1 MSGPV
6 MLAHLIRE
14 RLSWRELQPR
24 IPEPDLVM
32 DNAAQNAAFAL
43 AGREDGILGFV
54 YLYHALQVT
63 ALVRPGDRVLDLGC
77 GPANQLAQIA
87 RLNPEA
93 RFTGLDASA
102 RMLESARETIQRRA
116 LPNIE
121 LRQGDMTTLAGIDDA
136 AFDCVISTVAL
147 HHLPDCA
154 ALAAAM
160 RAARRVLK
168 AGGGVYFV
176 DFGRL
181 KHLATQKFFSEDRRS
196 EQPEAM
202 TQDYYHSLRAAFS
215 LDELWQAAHLAFG
228 ADITRH
234 ATALAPFMAIIGSA
248 GRRELDE
255 STRQIGRA
263 MYAAMTKSQQKD
275 FRLYA
280 RWLKAGGL
288 DLPFPLH

>member
-14 RLSWRELQPR
+14 RLSWRALQPR
-24 IPEPDLVM
+24 IPEQDLVM
-32 DNAAQNAAFAL
+32 DNAAQNTAFAL
-43 AGREDGILGFV
+43 AGREDGILAFV
-54 YLYHALQVT
+54 YLYHALQIAT
-63 ALVRPGDRVLDLGC
+63 LLRPGDRVLDLGC
-77 GPANQLAQIA
+77 GPANQLAQVA

-93 RFTGLDASA
+93 WFTGLDASA
-102 RMLESARETIQRRA
+102 SMLDSARETQQRCM
-116 LPNIE
+116 LENIE
-121 LRQGDMTTLAGIDDA
+121 FQHGDMTTLAAIDDA
-136 AFDCVISTVAL
+136 AFDCVISTITL

-168 AGGGVYFV
+168 PGGGVYFV

-181 KHLATQKFFSEDRRS
+181 KHRATQKFFSQDRRR

-202 TQDYYHSLRAAFS
+202 THDYYHSLRAAFS
-215 LDELWQAAHLAFG
+215 VEELWQAAHQAFG

-234 ATALAPFMAIIGSA
+234 ATALAPFMAIIKSPA
-248 GRRELDE
+248 RRTIDAA
-255 STRQIGRA
+255 TRQIGRR
-263 MYAAMTKSQQKD
+263 MYAAMTVRQQKD
-275 FRLYA
+275 FGLYA

-288 DLPFPLH
+288 DLPFLLH